1 MSVDSIVFVIK
12 FQEFVSIVSKNVHMM
27 EEHVNKAEAKMGSLS
42 GIKKMITSLVSPVS
56 KYYCIAQ
63 SNGVVESTN

>member
-1 MSVDSIVFVIK
+1 MASIVFVFS
-12 FQEFVSIVSKNVHMM
+12 FQAFVTIVSKNVHMM

-56 KYYCIAQ
+56 K
-63 SNGVVESTN
+63 NH